1 MRNIKLT
8 IAYDGT
14 NYAGWQVQKVKS
26 KVPAR
31 SGSAFGG
38 KSQKLKTVQETIEK
52 ALEKILQEKV
62 KLTASG
68 RTDSGVHAIGQVANF
83 KTDSRLF
90 PDNIQ
95 KALNSSLPKDIVVKK
110 VEDVALEFHARYSAT
125 SKSYRYT
132 ILNSRFR
139 SPFDRHYAAFI
150 SYHLDASLM
159 QDAAVHLVGR
169 HDFRSF
175 QAKAGRSNSTRT
187 IKSLGVKR
195 RGRFIY
201 IDIEAD
207 GFLYNMVRNIVG
219 TLIEVGRGKL
229 GANDVMK
236 ILKAKKRSLAGPTA
250 LPEGLCL
257 VRVRYTQNKNFLK

>member
-1 MRNIKLT
+1 MRNLKLT

-14 NYAGWQVQKVKS
+14 NYAGWQV
-26 KVPAR
+26 
-31 SGSAFGG
+31 
-38 KSQKLKTVQETIEK
+38 QKLKTVQETIEK

-62 KLTASG
+62 KLIASG
-68 RTDSGVHAIGQVANF
+68 RTDSGVHALGQVANF
-83 KTDSRLF
+83 KTDSKLF

-95 KALNSSLPKDIVVKK
+95 KALNSCLPKDIVVKK

-132 ILNSRFR
+132 ILNRKVR
-139 SPFDRHYAAFI
+139 SPLDRHYAAFI
-150 SYHLDASLM
+150 PYPLDIRSM

-175 QAKAGRSNSTRT
+175 QAKAGEGNSTRT
-187 IKSLGVKR
+187 IKSLGVKK

-229 GANDVMK
+229 KANGTMK
-236 ILKAKKRSLAGPTA
+236 ILKARKRSRAGPTA
-250 LPEGLCL
+250 PPEGLCL

>member
-26 KVPAR
+26 KAPAR
-31 SGSAFGG
+31 GGSAFGG
-38 KSQKLKTVQETIEK
+38 KNQKLKTVQETIEK

-95 KALNSSLPKDIVVKK
+95 KALNSCLPKDIVVKK
-110 VEDVALEFHARYSAT
+110 VEDVALEFHARYNAT

-150 SYHLDASLM
+150 PYSLDIQSM

-175 QAKAGRSNSTRT
+175 QAKAGESNSTRT
-187 IKSLGVKR
+187 IKSLSVKK

-250 LPEGLCL
+250 PPEGLCL
-257 VRVRYTQNKNFLK
+257 VKVRYTQNKNFLK